1 MKKILSLFLATLISL
16 SLAIPAFAA
25 NATNPTYSDVPSSH
39 WAYSYVEAVTSKGL
53 FGGIGGGKFSPET
66 PFTRAQISQVLYNAY
81 SKTLTG
87 TLDSNTAVNGMTG
100 NEWYK
105 TPLRWALGY
114 TLLDGTYYDMGSI
127 YGASPNAT
135 VDRKCMAL
143 AMYRVADALDVELP
157 ITNAATAFPDIANLN
172 AEYRT
177 AITALQ
183 QAGVLAGFPDGNYG
197 PNSPLTRAQAA
208 TILDRFTDIPGL
220 ESVRYSTG
228 TPPIEPSHPL
238 DTNTVY
244 GYINLKAKEYGF
256 YLVEEGNDLTTK
268 KADYLVHYYGIY
280 EEDDYYRATFYDGWI
295 TDRGWTDYCVFLH
308 EKSKDGLPVVI
319 FFYNP
324 SKGPDDDLWYVSAYM
339 LRSDLF
345 MGSEGILDDSN
356 RIDIQLERIGGWA

>member
-87 TLDSNTAVNGMTG
+87 TLDSNTAVNGLTG
-100 NEWYK
+100 REWYK

-127 YGASPNAT
+127 YGANPNAT

-157 ITNAATAFPDIANLN
+157 ITNTATAFPDIANLN

-220 ESVRYSTG
+220 ESTVKT
-228 TPPIEPSHPL
+228 TPDQ
-238 DTNTVY
+238 DTTNLFANAPTFSGPKVWWNKDVYQEFVDYANTKENLVTHVEIY
-244 GYINLKAKEYGF
+244 NDKVVIYLATDWPYTYCSKYIF
-256 YLVEEGNDLTTK
+256 TNDSCTTTK
-268 KADYLVHYYGIY
+268 YHWKPLTDEYYITFEDVKVDGY
-280 EEDDYYRATFYDGWI
+280 ESLMVEVDRSQNFYEYFSV
-295 TDRGWTDYCVFLH
+295 RSPWTEAV
-308 EKSKDGLPVVI
+308 
-319 FFYNP
+319 P
-324 SKGPDDDLWYVSAYM
+324 STARPWD
-339 LRSDLF
+339 
-345 MGSEGILDDSN
+345 
-356 RIDIQLERIGGWA
+356 